1 MGCDSSFRHPDL
13 TFSTQRNGHTKIIL
27 TPLDLTTTNQTDNS
41 MSLNTADKIFLAAG
55 IIDFCGI
62 FVWIGVCLHIAHT
75 KMNLMLEHLKY
86 SSVLRALTPLRH
98 GGPWGKLL
106 LVGGVSSILTF
117 PRFYLNRRSVSAEDL
132 RSFPAS
138 LKRKL
143 VILQWFGI
151 GLLLTMISLA
161 AAVKFGFV

>member
-1 MGCDSSFRHPDL
+1 
-13 TFSTQRNGHTKIIL
+13 
-27 TPLDLTTTNQTDNS
+27 

-55 IIDFCGI
+55 IIDFGGI
-62 FVWIGVCLHIAHT
+62 FVWIGVYLHITYT
-75 KMNLMLEHLKY
+75 KMSLMLEHLKN
-86 SSVLRALTPLRH
+86 SSVLRTLTPLRH

-106 LVGGVSSILTF
+106 LVGGISNILTF

-132 RSFPAS
+132 RNFPAS

-143 VILQWFGI
+143 VVLQWFGI

-161 AAVKFGFV
+161 VAVKLGFV